1 MLNEALSKMLN
12 NLPWNRGAETDEEE
26 TPDLLSF
33 AVQDAAP
40 AESEAIESE
49 SVLPPEPREI
59 ALAHE
64 AALIAAAC
72 KGDQAAFGELMD
84 AHYTHVFG
92 LACRT
97 VRDPDEAAE
106 ITQDVF
112 WAAWRSLATF
122 RGEARFGTWLYRI
135 TYRRCLQSIEAHQN
149 RLAALTQFASLHLER
164 MANEWSEM
172 QANLAEQEW
181 CQAIREQVDAL
192 PVKYQAVLLLR
203 HFQELSYEEIA
214 QQLTIPISS
223 VKTQLFRA
231 RALLRER
238 LQQVEFPKVELP
250 KVELPDVG
258 SAIRERLDSL
268 GELLHGHV
276 QPA

>member
-1 MLNEALSKMLN
+1 MLNDTLTKMIN
-12 NLPWNRGAETDEEE
+12 NLPWNRGGEADEELI
-26 TPDLLSF
+26 PDLAPL
-33 AVQDAAP
+33 AVQDAAIITEMHP
-40 AESEAIESE
+40 DAAEEREA
-49 SVLPPEPREI
+49 L
-59 ALAHE
+59 LAHE
-64 AALIAAAC
+64 VALIQAAQR
-72 KGDQAAFGELMD
+72 GDELAFGELMD
-84 AHYTHVFG
+84 THYSHVYG

-106 ITQDVF
+106 IAQDVF
-112 WAAWRSLATF
+112 WAAWRSLGGF

-149 RLAALTQFASLHLER
+149 RIAALSQFAALHIER
-164 MANEWSEM
+164 MANEWNEM

-181 CQAIREQVDAL
+181 CQAIREQVDML

-231 RALLRER
+231 RALLRDR
-238 LQQVEFPKVELP
+238 LQQVELP
-250 KVELPDVG
+250 KVEMPRVEMPNVG
-258 SAIRERLDSL
+258 SAIRGGLDSL
-268 GELLHGHV
+268 GNLLHGHV
-276 QPA
+276 QSA